1 VSRVRYQASFILD
14 DCFETKGAP
23 HGPFDH
29 MSCRKSQDEHWLRS
43 SHEFDNCSS
52 ATTPLC
58 LCAVF
63 NAYPDR
69 NMNSILKWTIRALG
83 GSRLLLVRVKP
94 AIVSSET
101 KVEEERLLG
110 YGPKAITLRAS
121 DRYCMAGI
129 KHLSSSG
136 SEPILLFGWPRIYCM
151 YPSINDPTGGGLKVT
166 KEMENFRND

>member
-14 DCFETKGAP
+14 DYSETKGAP
-23 HGPFDH
+23 YGLSDY
-29 MSCRKSQDEHWLRS
+29 MLCRKSQDEHWLRS

-63 NAYPDR
+63 NAYPDH

-83 GSRLLLVRVKP
+83 GSRLPLVRVKP

-110 YGPKAITLRAS
+110 YGPRNYYPARLGQIMYGRYLILIKLRFGAHS
-121 DRYCMAGI
+121 TVWLAQD
-129 KHLSSSG
+129 
-136 SEPILLFGWPRIYCM
+136 LLYVPFHQRSNRKWPKG
-151 YPSINDPTGGGLKVT
+151 D
-166 KEMENFRND
+166 

>member
-1 VSRVRYQASFILD
+1 MSRVRYQASFILD

-63 NAYPDR
+63 NAYPDHELHSQMDDTR
-69 NMNSILKWTIRALG
+69 
-83 GSRLLLVRVKP
+83 SRRLTT
-94 AIVSSET
+94 ATGSSEAGH
-101 KVEEERLLG
+101 RLIRDESRRRKITRLRSKKLLPCASRTDIVWQVSNT
-110 YGPKAITLRAS
+110 YQAQIRCPFYCLAGPGSTVCTL
-121 DRYCMAGI
+121 
-129 KHLSSSG
+129 
-136 SEPILLFGWPRIYCM
+136 
-151 YPSINDPTGGGLKVT
+151 PSTIQLEVA
-166 KEMENFRND
+166 